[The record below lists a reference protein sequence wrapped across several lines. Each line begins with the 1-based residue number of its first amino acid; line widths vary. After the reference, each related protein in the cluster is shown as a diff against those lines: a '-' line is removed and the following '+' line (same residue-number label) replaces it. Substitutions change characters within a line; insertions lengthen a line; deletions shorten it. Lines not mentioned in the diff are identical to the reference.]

1 MASKPIFPTISVLF
15 PALLKR
21 KNFLDIQVRFSAGHP
36 H

>member
-15 PALLKR
+15 PALLKS
-21 KNFLDIQVRFSAGHP
+21 KNFLEIQVRFSTGHP